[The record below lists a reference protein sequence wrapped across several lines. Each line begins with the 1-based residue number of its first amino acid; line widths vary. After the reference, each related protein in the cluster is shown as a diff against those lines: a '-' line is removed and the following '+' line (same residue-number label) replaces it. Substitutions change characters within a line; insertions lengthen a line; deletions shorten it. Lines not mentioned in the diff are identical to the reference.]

1 MKTKSFLLLGM
12 ILGCA
17 GLAQGFDLVKDGK
30 ANARIVVS
38 DKASLSEKFA
48 AKELSKYAKKVTG
61 TALPVTNRGNLMP
74 IRFQLVPE
82 GTKSNKK
89 LDEYIRCYHFSKSS
103 N

>member
-48 AKELSKYAKKVTG
+48 AKRPDTRPPYRSK
-61 TALPVTNRGNLMP
+61 LP
-74 IRFQLVPE
+74 
-82 GTKSNKK
+82 
-89 LDEYIRCYHFSKSS
+89 
-103 N
+103 